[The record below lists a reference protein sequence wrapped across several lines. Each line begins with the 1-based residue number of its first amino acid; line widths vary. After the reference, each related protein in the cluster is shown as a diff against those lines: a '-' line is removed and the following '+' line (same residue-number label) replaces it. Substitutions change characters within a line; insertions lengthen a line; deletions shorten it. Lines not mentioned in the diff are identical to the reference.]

1 MQDFNVKTDMR
12 VYRSKRDLAKALEEL
27 LEAKNFDD
35 ISVSEIV
42 KKAMVSKNT
51 FYNNFLDKNDLLN
64 YLLHIHANNVL
75 VKIEP
80 LREAKLSKEE
90 FFIRAIKEIVHSF
103 YQSPL
108 RFYNMMKN
116 DNSKSLYWSINS
128 FIESLVRY
136 TFSNSEYFTN
146 KDKLSLD
153 LLCPF
158 LSGGMTNL
166 MYSFANK
173 NEIIG
178 EKELVEDILKL
189 IKN

>member
-1 MQDFNVKTDMR
+1 
-12 VYRSKRDLAKALEEL
+12 
-27 LEAKNFDD
+27 
-35 ISVSEIV
+35 
-42 KKAMVSKNT
+42 
-51 FYNNFLDKNDLLN
+51 
-64 YLLHIHANNVL
+64 
-75 VKIEP
+75 
-80 LREAKLSKEE
+80 
-90 FFIRAIKEIVHSF
+90 
-103 YQSPL
+103 
-108 RFYNMMKN
+108 MKN

-136 TFSNSEYFTN
+136 TFSNSKYFTN

-173 NEIIG
+173 NEIIC
-178 EKELVEDILKL
+178 ERELVEDILKL